1 MTPGAENPCIAKL
14 QSLRAAAQEDAQ
26 PVRQG
31 VELCCSKGRE
41 KAQEDRQRPCV
52 QHSHKQHTGPEPNLM
67 DDLNLDREA
76 FRQKKY
82 KTPTS
87 FSLELGKAHKNCH
100 LQWSPAGVKA
110 GWNYGKTA
118 ALSLSLGDT
127 KSFGI

>member
-1 MTPGAENPCIAKL
+1 
-14 QSLRAAAQEDAQ
+14 
-26 PVRQG
+26 
-31 VELCCSKGRE
+31 
-41 KAQEDRQRPCV
+41 
-52 QHSHKQHTGPEPNLM
+52 M

-100 LQWSPAGVKA
+100 LQWSPAGVNA

-118 ALSLSLGDT
+118 ALSLRQVTQRALGFRLKVTDPWLV
-127 KSFGI
+127 FDV